1 MLGRKSADMR
11 EKTMVELATIDRINP
26 KWADMTG
33 HNQNDREEATTL
45 LAFQYFFEEEVF
57 KIGKSPWRKLTD
69 SQDAVWWCFAS
80 TKITN

>member
-1 MLGRKSADMR
+1 MR
-11 EKTMVELATIDRINP
+11 EKKATELATIDRINP

-33 HNQNDREEATTL
+33 HNEKDKKEATTL
-45 LAFQYFFEEEVF
+45 LAFQYFFEEQVV
-57 KIGKSPWRKLTD
+57 KIGESPWRKLTD